1 MGGTSTALCARSRY
15 ISPLSSPLYPSPLP
29 YLQLS
34 QNVAFYTA
42 TSAAAAELLTLL
54 TLAASA
60 IKSMRDE
67 PPLPTIQIHE
77 KKNSNHLSSGW
88 RPTRPKTWV
97 Q

>member
-1 MGGTSTALCARSRY
+1 LAQS
-15 ISPLSSPLYPSPLP
+15 
-29 YLQLS
+29 
-34 QNVAFYTA
+34 VAFYTA
-42 TSAAAAELLTLL
+42 ISAAGAELLTLL

-77 KKNSNHLSSGW
+77 KKNSNHLTTGW